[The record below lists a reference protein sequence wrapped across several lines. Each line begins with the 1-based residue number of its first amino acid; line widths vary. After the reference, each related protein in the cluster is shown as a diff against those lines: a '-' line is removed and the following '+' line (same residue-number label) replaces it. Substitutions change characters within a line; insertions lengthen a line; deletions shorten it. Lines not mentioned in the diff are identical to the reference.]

1 MTASEYM
8 KKSSG
13 VIACEYYMT
22 PCNGSVLSL
31 DYGGCHGKVQ
41 P

>member
-8 KKSSG
+8 KKSSWVVG
-13 VIACEYYMT
+13 CEYYMA
-22 PCNGSVLSL
+22 PCNGSVLSF
-31 DYGGCHGKVQ
+31 DYGGCHRKLQ